1 MKKLRNLICS
11 YASVS
16 IISGISLFVLPLI
29 SHAQTQSATVNGW
42 VKMVQFVIGSLFP
55 LLVSAAGVIFM
66 YQVIRF
72 VLEQSVEK
80 RAQLRQSI
88 TTNLIILFIMLGMW
102 GIIALVSQTF
112 GLVAGTD
119 IGFAAKY
126 EGSAGGGANTLRGMV
141 YTITNF
147 MSKTTL
153 PAMVAIAALSFMY
166 NLIIYLYKSD
176 SEAERIK
183 ARNYILWSL
192 GALIIMVSVI
202 SILNVVTQTT
212 FGSSAF
218 IPQFKTSDK

>member
-1 MKKLRNLICS
+1 MKKLGL
-11 YASVS
+11 S
-16 IISGISLFVLPLI
+16 IGIEKFIGMITVCMVMILPMI
-29 SHAQTQSATVNGW
+29 TSAQTQSATVNGW

-176 SEAERIK
+176 SENERTK
-183 ARNYILWSL
+183 ARDYILWSL

>member
-1 MKKLRNLICS
+1 MKKLGNLIYS
-11 YASVS
+11 YISVS
-16 IISGISLFVLPLI
+16 IISGISLFALPLI

-42 VKMVQFVIGSLFP
+42 VKLVQFIITSAFP
-55 LLVSAAGVIFM
+55 ILVSLAGVIFM

-72 VLEQSVEK
+72 ILEQSIEK

-88 TTNLIILFIMLGMW
+88 TVNLIILFIMISMW
-102 GIIALVSQTF
+102 GIIALVSNTF

-119 IGFAAKY
+119 IGFAASY
-126 EGSAGGGANTLRGMV
+126 GGSAGGGANTLRGFV

-153 PAMVAIAALSFMY
+153 PAMVALAALWFMY
-166 NLIIYLYKSD
+166 NLVIYLYKSD

-192 GALIIMVSVI
+192 GALIIMLSVI
-202 SILNVVTQTT
+202 SILNIATQTT

-218 IPQFKTSDK
+218 IPQFKTSAK